1 MTATATARALVLEAP
16 RRLVVREF
24 AIPEVGEDDGLLRV
38 EACGLCGTDHELY
51 TGDLPWP
58 PGFVPGHETVGVVEA
73 IGDRAAERWGVRQG
87 DRVTVAPRPACRD
100 CEPCRRGELAACT
113 GYTGKEAYGLIPAD
127 KAPGLWGG
135 YATHHYLG
143 PRSVLHMLPPDFDPV
158 NAALFNPLGAGFSW
172 AVETPGTGP
181 GDVVAVL
188 GPGIRGIS
196 AVVAAKG
203 AGAAFVMVTGAGP
216 RDLPRLELARQLGAD
231 LTVDVAEHDPVAAL
245 EEAAGR
251 LADVVVD
258 VTAKAPAAFAQAI
271 ALAARRGRV
280 VIAGVRGGEVTLTF
294 SPDLIV
300 NRGLRLTG
308 ASGVSTSAHE
318 KALRLLVEGTFPAAS
333 IPRRTAGFT
342 DVGDLLLD
350 MAGEGPNTPPLHGV
364 FVPDQGS
371 SMRRSAGGGG
381 TTTVPQ
387 EAHRRA
393 DRARLP
399 TTTASLRRR
408 RRNTS

>member
-1 MTATATARALVLEAP
+1 MTATARRTERARALVLEAP
-16 RRLVVREF
+16 RQLVMRELP
-24 AIPEVGEDDGLLRV
+24 IPDVSDDDAVLRV

-58 PGFVPGHETVGVVEA
+58 PGFVPGHETVGVIEV
-73 IGDRAAERWGVRQG
+73 IGDGAAERWGVEAG

-113 GYTGKEAYGLIPAD
+113 GYTGKEAYGLIPVD
-127 KAPGLWGG
+127 QAPGLWGG

-143 PRSVLHMLPPDFDPV
+143 PRSVMHKLPPDFDPV
-158 NAALFNPLGAGFSW
+158 DAALFNPVGAGVSW
-172 AVETPGTGP
+172 GVEIPGTGP

-196 AVVAAKG
+196 AVAAAKA
-203 AGAAFVMVTGAGP
+203 AGAAFVMVTGFGE
-216 RDLPRLELARQLGAD
+216 RDHARLELAGRLGAD
-231 LTVDVAEHDPVAAL
+231 LTVDVAEQDPIAAL
-245 EEAAGR
+245 ETAAGG

-271 ALAARRGRV
+271 GLAARRGRV

-300 NRGLRLTG
+300 NRGLRLAG
-308 ASGVSTSAHE
+308 ASGVTTAAHE
-318 KALRLLVEGTFPAAS
+318 QALRLLVEGTFPAAE
-333 IPRRTAGFT
+333 IPRRTAGFA

-350 MAGEGPNTPPLHGV
+350 MAGEGPNAPPLHGV
-364 FVPDQGS
+364 FVPD
-371 SMRRSAGGGG
+371 A
-381 TTTVPQ
+381 
-387 EAHRRA
+387 
-393 DRARLP
+393 
-399 TTTASLRRR
+399 
-408 RRNTS
+408 